1 MKGYIL
7 GIGSRKSSTFYRI
20 YQTKNGLRFEL
31 EIKKTQIK
39 KFSNLLL
46 INDIEKFE
54 EKFTKHFY
62 MYSKKVLTFDNYYTA
77 WLIKYFRKT
86 DKPINSLVT
95 SYFQEETIVSLPK
108 VLEVFH
114 LLQFL
119 AFIRTKKSV
128 NKVQIYDQ
136 IYCLIEF
143 PLKEF
148 MQFSGVKSINQ
159 YQRNKYIEV
168 FSNFQKIEP
177 LVTVFSDVQFQ
188 SLLVFPYVD
197 IEKQANYWNVKIAVS
212 KLLYESKE
220 IQYFD

>member
-1 MKGYIL
+1 M
-7 GIGSRKSSTFYRI
+7 
-20 YQTKNGLRFEL
+20 
-31 EIKKTQIK
+31 
-39 KFSNLLL
+39 
-46 INDIEKFE
+46 
-54 EKFTKHFY
+54 
-62 MYSKKVLTFDNYYTA
+62 
-77 WLIKYFRKT
+77 
-86 DKPINSLVT
+86 
-95 SYFQEETIVSLPK
+95 
-108 VLEVFH
+108 EVFH

-148 MQFSGVKSINQ
+148 IQFSGVKSINQ

-168 FSNFQKIEP
+168 FS
-177 LVTVFSDVQFQ
+177 DVQFQ
-188 SLLVFPYVD
+188 SLLVFPYVN